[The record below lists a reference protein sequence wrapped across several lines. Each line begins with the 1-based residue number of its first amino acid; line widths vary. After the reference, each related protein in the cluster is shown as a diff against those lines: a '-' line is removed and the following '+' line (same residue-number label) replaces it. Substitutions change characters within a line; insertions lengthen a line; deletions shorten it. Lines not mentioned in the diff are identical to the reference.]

1 MTSVWSLVGPAAVAA
16 LAYLF
21 LTARAESW
29 LRSATK
35 TAAVALLAL
44 AAQVLGLPVL
54 LVLALAACA
63 LGDLL
68 LSRDGETAFMGGV
81 AAFAVGHLFYIAL
94 FLTLPQSDPSR
105 LLALPAG
112 LPAVGL
118 VLLGGSAAWILAPKA
133 GALKGPVLAYVPIIL
148 TMGLA
153 ALTLGEGKA
162 LIIAS
167 AFAFVFSDLI
177 LAAEK
182 FLLPGGHGL
191 LRWTPYAI
199 WVLYWGAQ
207 FGFFAAFA

>member
-1 MTSVWSLVGPAAVAA
+1 V
-16 LAYLF
+16 AYLF

-29 LRSATK
+29 LRSVTK

-44 AAQVLGLPVL
+44 AALVLGLPAL

-81 AAFAVGHLFYIAL
+81 GAFALGHLFYIAL
-94 FLTLPQSDPSR
+94 FLSQPEADPSR
-105 LLALPAG
+105 LLAWPAA
-112 LPAVGL
+112 LAAVGL
-118 VLLGGSAAWILAPKA
+118 FLLGGLAARSLAPKA
-133 GALKGPVLAYVPIIL
+133 GALKGPVLAYIPIIL
-148 TMGLA
+148 GMGLA
-153 ALTLGEGKA
+153 ALTLGEGRG
-162 LIIAS
+162 LILAA

-177 LAAEK
+177 LATEK

>member
-1 MTSVWSLVGPAAVAA
+1 V
-16 LAYLF
+16 AYLF

-29 LRSATK
+29 LRSVTK

-44 AAQVLGLPVL
+44 AALVLGLPAL

-81 AAFAVGHLFYIAL
+81 GAFALGHLFYIAL
-94 FLTLPQSDPSR
+94 FLSQPEADPSR
-105 LLALPAG
+105 LLAWPAA
-112 LPAVGL
+112 LAAVGL
-118 VLLGGSAAWILAPKA
+118 FLLGGLAARSLAPKT
-133 GALKGPVLAYVPIIL
+133 GALKGPVLAYIPIIL
-148 TMGLA
+148 GMGLA
-153 ALTLGEGKA
+153 ALTLGEGRG
-162 LIIAS
+162 LILAA

-177 LAAEK
+177 LATEK

>member
-1 MTSVWSLVGPAAVAA
+1 MTSVWSLVGPAALAA
-16 LAYLF
+16 VAYLF

-29 LRSATK
+29 LRSVTK

-44 AAQVLGLPVL
+44 AALVLGLPAL

-81 AAFAVGHLFYIAL
+81 GAFALGHLFYIAL
-94 FLTLPQSDPSR
+94 FLTQPEADPSR
-105 LLALPAG
+105 LLVWPAA

-118 VLLGGSAAWILAPKA
+118 LLLGVLAARILAPKA
-133 GALKGPVLAYVPIIL
+133 GALKGPVLAYIPIIL
-148 TMGLA
+148 GMGLA
-153 ALTLGEGKA
+153 ALTLGEGRG
-162 LIIAS
+162 LILAA

-177 LAAEK
+177 LATEK